1 MEKPYKLHTR
11 GTLRT
16 YRIGYLGNFVGG
28 VCCYFK
34 FESNELRNF
43 FIVDLSV
50 IYGPLKIMDTNS
62 KYQLID

>member
-11 GTLRT
+11 GRFRT
-16 YRIGYLGNFVGG
+16 YRIDYFGDFVGG

-34 FESNELRNF
+34 FESDELRNF

-50 IYGPLKIMDTNS
+50 IYGSL
-62 KYQLID
+62 